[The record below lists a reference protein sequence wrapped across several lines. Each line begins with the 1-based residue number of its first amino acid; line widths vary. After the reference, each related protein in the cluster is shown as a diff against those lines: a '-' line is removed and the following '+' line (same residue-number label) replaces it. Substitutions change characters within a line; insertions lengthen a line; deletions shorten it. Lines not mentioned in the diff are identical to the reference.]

1 MNRSIKMVVVLS
13 VIGILSGAILA
24 GFYHSVHPRI
34 LRNQLEEEKKAIFA
48 VLEEA
53 KTYDTIE
60 KTITTAKGPEL
71 VKIFKGKDESGRLVG
86 YAFVVKGPGFQ
97 GTITMM
103 AGLKAD
109 KLSMAGL
116 RVLDQV
122 ETPGLGNKI
131 VQDKFTGQ
139 FNGLAIEPK
148 VEYVKNKKPEKPNQI
163 QAVTGATISSRAVV
177 NAVNARV
184 AVVLDI
190 LKEENALEGGG
201 SGRQ

>member
-1 MNRSIKMVVVLS
+1 MNQSMKMVVVLS
-13 VIGILSGAILA
+13 VFAVLSGAILA

-34 LRNQLEEEKKAIFA
+34 LANQLEEEKKAIFA

-71 VKIFKGKDESGRLVG
+71 VKIFKGRDSSGNLVG
-86 YAFVVKGPGFQ
+86 YAFVVKGPGFA

-103 AGLKAD
+103 AGLYSD
-109 KLSMAGL
+109 KSRMAGL

-122 ETPGLGNKI
+122 ETPGLGNLI
-131 VQDKFTGQ
+131 VREKFTGQ
-139 FNGLAIEPK
+139 FKGLSIEPK
-148 VEYVKNKKPEKPNQI
+148 IEYVKNKKPEKPNEI
-163 QAVTGATISSRAVV
+163 QAITGATISSRAVV
-177 NAVNARV
+177 NAINARI
-184 AVVLDI
+184 AVILDI

-201 SGRQ
+201 NGKQ

>member
-1 MNRSIKMVVVLS
+1 MNQSVKMVVVLS
-13 VIGILSGAILA
+13 VMGILAGAILA
-24 GFYHSVHPRI
+24 GFYHSVHGRI
-34 LRNQLEEEKKAIFA
+34 LANQLEEEKKAIFA

-53 KTYDTIE
+53 KTYDTLE
-60 KTITTAKGPEL
+60 KTITTAKGPEV
-71 VKIFKGKDESGRLVG
+71 VKIFRGKDESGNLVG

-103 AGLKAD
+103 AGLNSD
-109 KLSMAGL
+109 KSRMAGI

-131 VQDKFTGQ
+131 VEDKFTGQ
-139 FNGLAIEPK
+139 WRGLSIEPK

-163 QAVTGATISSRAVV
+163 QAITGATISSRAVV

-190 LKEENALEGGG
+190 LKDENASEGG
-201 SGRQ
+201 SGGK